1 MQLYNAN
8 SSITSSVPVS
18 TMASMNLSSSAA
30 TKPKAPRSHKHSAP
44 KSKKMTV
51 NIVDSFEDEEEK
63 TATETTTETTSQPME
78 QSVNTS
84 SANEMSSAANTS
96 GTSITPKAKKAP
108 KVKRFNR
115 RKDDFFGDMDMKP
128 TYRITTFS
136 YENRLKPAPRM
147 APPTSTRI
155 VQNFVCFFKQ
165 WSWNRMIL
173 ILKKEAGMMMI
184 LICNLFLYETMNCSL
199 LVFDVWNFSVIKN
212 DFYYKLYICISNH
225 VYSKL
230 IIYIMNNHFFIFILL

>member
-1 MQLYNAN
+1 MNASNATICSMCNMQLYNAN

-155 VQNFVCFFKQ
+155 VQNFVCFFL
-165 WSWNRMIL
+165 N
-173 ILKKEAGMMMI
+173 
-184 LICNLFLYETMNCSL
+184 
-199 LVFDVWNFSVIKN
+199 N
-212 DFYYKLYICISNH
+212 DHEIE
-225 VYSKL
+225 
-230 IIYIMNNHFFIFILL
+230 